1 MDSKSARERMRGQ
14 RRRQRTRSILIW
26 GGLGAGLIVLVAA
39 LLWPRVQPSVGLA
52 VPVMGSS
59 AHVEAG
65 TDPGPYN
72 SDPPTS
78 GRHYGESLPSGFYEE
93 SEAASLGPYP
103 EGRLVHSLEHGYVIL
118 WYDCTGLAS
127 DECGELK
134 GQMRDVMDDAGNLK
148 VIAFPWSSVDVPVV
162 MTSWGQMLRL
172 ERFDAAA
179 ALQFIRTNRNRAPEP
194 QAP

>member
-1 MDSKSARERMRGQ
+1 MKSKRQTMREK
-14 RRRQRTRSILIW
+14 RQRQQLIRRMIW
-26 GGLGAGLIVLVAA
+26 AGAGAVLVA
-39 LLWPRVQPSVGLA
+39 LLGYAVWAATRPAVGEEIA
-52 VPVMGSS
+52 IMAETDHVPEGS
-59 AHVEAG
+59 
-65 TDPGPYN
+65 DPGPYN

-78 GRHYGESLPSGFYEE
+78 GRHYAESLPSGFYEE

-134 GQMRDVMDDAGNLK
+134 GQMRDVMDGAGNLK
-148 VIAFPWSSVDVPVV
+148 VIAFPWSSIAESVV

-172 ERFDAAA
+172 ERFDPAA

>member
-1 MDSKSARERMRGQ
+1 MRGQ

-78 GRHYGESLPSGFYEE
+78 GRHYGESLPSGLYEE
-93 SEAASLGPYP
+93 SEAANIGAYP

-118 WYDCTGLAS
+118 WYNCERLSEGDCS
-127 DECGELK
+127 QLK
-134 GQMRDVMDDAGNLK
+134 DQIRQVMDDAGNLK
-148 VIAFPWSSVDVPVV
+148 VIAYPWSSIDEPVV

-172 ERFDAAA
+172 ESFDPAA

>member
-1 MDSKSARERMRGQ
+1 MDSRSARERMRGQ

-26 GGLGAGLIVLVAA
+26 GGAAAGLIVLVAA
-39 LLWPRVQPSVGLA
+39 LLWPRVQPSAGLA
-52 VPVMGSS
+52 VPVMESS
-59 AHVEAG
+59 AHVEAE

-78 GRHYGESLPSGFYEE
+78 GRHYAESLPSGFYEE
-93 SEAASLGPYP
+93 SEAANFGAYP

-118 WYDCTGLAS
+118 WYDCEELS
-127 DECGELK
+127 QDDCIQLK
-134 GQMRDVMDDAGNLK
+134 GGIRQVMDDAGNLK
-148 VIAFPWSSVDVPVV
+148 VIAFPWSSIAEPVV

-172 ERFDAAA
+172 ESFDPAA
-179 ALQFIRTNRNRAPEP
+179 ALLFVRTNRNRAPEP

>member
-1 MDSKSARERMRGQ
+1 MDQRSSRERIRDQ

-39 LLWPRVQPSVGLA
+39 LLWPRVQPSVGVA
-52 VPVMGSS
+52 VPVMESS
-59 AHVEAG
+59 AHVETG

-93 SEAASLGPYP
+93 SEVANLGAYP

-118 WYDCTGLAS
+118 WYDCERLSEGDCS
-127 DECGELK
+127 QLK
-134 GQMRDVMDDAGNLK
+134 GQIRQGMDDAGNLK
-148 VIAFPWSSVDVPVV
+148 VIAFPWNSIEEPVV
-162 MTSWGQMLRL
+162 MTSWGQMLRM
-172 ERFDAAA
+172 ESFDPAT

>member
-52 VPVMGSS
+52 VPVMESS

-78 GRHYGESLPSGFYEE
+78 GRHFGESLPSDFYEE
-93 SEAASLGPYP
+93 SEAANFGAYP

-118 WYDCTGLAS
+118 WY
-127 DECGELK
+127 
-134 GQMRDVMDDAGNLK
+134 N
-148 VIAFPWSSVDVPVV
+148 
-162 MTSWGQMLRL
+162 
-172 ERFDAAA
+172 
-179 ALQFIRTNRNRAPEP
+179 
-194 QAP
+194 